1 MKKRFN
7 IKIMGH
13 DISVVSDKGDDHV
26 AKIVR
31 YVNEK
36 AEEIEK
42 NSKDVTTLGIAM
54 MVTLNI
60 TEELFKVTEEQEK
73 LCNQYESI
81 AENLINYI
89 DKTEMDVMI
98 PCDVRD

>member
-7 IKIMGH
+7 INILGQ
-13 DISVVSDKGDDHV
+13 DISVISDKGDEHV
-26 AKIVR
+26 ENVVR

-42 NSKDVTTLGIAM
+42 HSKDVTTLGVAI

-60 TEELFKVTEEQEK
+60 AEELFTVTEEQRK

-81 AENLINYI
+81 AENLIHYI
-89 DKTEMDVMI
+89 DKTKTDDND
-98 PCDVRD
+98 PLRCA